1 MIEIIIRGNRIDT
14 DGSTRLGLK
23 FTGGIF
29 RVADNERTRSYSL
42 SVPKTDL
49 NNEIFNFDGDPVM
62 EGVRTS
68 AECVIMGG
76 GVTLNGLVYLQ
87 SYGGRR
93 FELLFVEKVGV
104 AMLFESISHV
114 YYPDSILING
124 KDRPVSGSIPK
135 FGWYQYSNSAADGLE
150 IGTPVN
156 QYPCTNLG
164 YLIEEAALQAG
175 YTVIYRNSGSIYE
188 DAGNYGI
195 ILDKMNTYSEAVLT
209 VNGSGHGGFSYNINT
224 GQTLNQIGLS
234 VVARQFKKGLFQ
246 ANITVYTFTAI
257 RHIKVRCDHL
267 GGVVFSGGVGKPS
280 DWLSNADDWT
290 VPFEMEMDAGDYF
303 TIISFMDITSSW
315 YAKYVNMIGGYETN
329 ISQTDITVL
338 DDDGI
343 AAVGETIYL
352 RESLPD
358 LSLADLL
365 KCYCDLTC
373 SSWTVDDSA
382 MKIIVETYEH
392 ALANAGGDM
401 IILDDAKIVSVGS
414 VERFLSGFQQHNY
427 VRCKSASYVEEP
439 YKFLRDYPC
448 ANEILEEEAEY
459 TEIPFNEGNW
469 HIHNN
474 DRIADFE
481 DVTIGT
487 NGARQYKGV
496 CSMFFANFNG
506 GQALHLQTINDVG
519 NMGMEFAAMTRQA
532 VTVKVSVVM
541 SLFVFSKIKPST
553 FARWHGRD
561 YIVRTAEWSEN
572 VCQLDLVR
580 LEI

>member
-23 FTGGIF
+23 STSGIF

-49 NNEIFNFDGDPVM
+49 NNEIFNFNGDPVM

-68 AECVIMGG
+68 AECVIMSG
-76 GVTLNGLVYLQ
+76 GVTLEGIVYLQ

-93 FELLFVEKVGV
+93 FELLFVEKIGV
-104 AMLFESISHV
+104 AMLFEPISHLN
-114 YYPDSILING
+114 YPDSILIDG
-124 KDRPVSGSIPK
+124 KERPVSGAIPD
-135 FGWYQYSNSAADGLE
+135 FGWYQYSNSAADGSE

-164 YLIEEAALQAG
+164 YLIDVAASAAG

-188 DAGNYGI
+188 NADNYGI
-195 ILDKMNTYSEAVLT
+195 VLDKMNTYSEAVLR
-209 VNGSGHGGFSYNINT
+209 VNGSGHGGFTYTINT

-257 RHIKVRCDHL
+257 RHIKVRCDHV
-267 GGVVFSGGVGKPS
+267 GFEVFSGGVGKPS
-280 DWLSNADDWT
+280 DWLSDADDWT

-303 TIISFMDITSSW
+303 TIISYADITSSLF
-315 YAKYVNMIGGYETN
+315 AKYVNMTGGYETN
-329 ISQTDITVL
+329 IPQTDITVL
-338 DDDGI
+338 DNDGI
-343 AAVGETIYL
+343 AANGETIYL
-352 RESLPD
+352 RDSLPE
-358 LSLADLL
+358 LSLAELL

-373 SSWTVDDSA
+373 SSWMVDDST
-382 MKIIVETYEH
+382 MEITVETYAH

-401 IILDDAKIVSVGS
+401 IMLDDSKIVSVGS

-448 ANEILEEEAEY
+448 ANEILEEESGYA
-459 TEIPFNEGNW
+459 EIPFNEGNW
-469 HIHNN
+469 HIDND

-487 NGARQYKGV
+487 NGERQYKGV
-496 CSMFFANFNG
+496 CSMFFANYNG
-506 GQALHLQTINDVG
+506 GKALHLQTINDVG
-519 NMGMEFAAMTRQA
+519 GMGMDFASMTRQA

-541 SLFVFSKIKPST
+541 SMLMFSRITPST
-553 FARWHGRD
+553 IARWHGRN

-572 VCQLDLVR
+572 VCQLELVR